1 MKPETLKEFKK
12 RANEFRKV
20 YDMLVT
26 LWNGDIKNGDN
37 AIFPATV
44 IVSAMLHNMA
54 HDSSDCPG
62 YDHHHEVNKIVDSLK
77 ALNALNNYEN
87 GCYMTH
93 YPHTELSSLWI
104 GLDVAEDYFES

>member
-12 RANEFRKV
+12 RVNEFRKV
-20 YDMLVT
+20 YDKLVT
-26 LWNGDIKNGDN
+26 LWNGELEHGNN
-37 AIFPATV
+37 ATFPSTV

-54 HDSSDCPG
+54 HDSSDCLG
-62 YDHHHEVNKIVDSLK
+62 YDHQREVNKIVDSLE
-77 ALNALNNYEN
+77 ALNALNNYDN

-104 GLDVAEDYFES
+104 GLDMAEDYFES